1 MPLNPEQARILEHLE
16 QVEELG
22 ELVISKQ
29 EQSVLCDKNRQQT
42 REALSA
48 VSKLSANEE
57 KQWVMLSDQFFLL
70 PRNQLIQALRD
81 DLKTYNSEVDRLR
94 EELKADINMLRELE
108 GNHSL
113 KGFDLT
119 ALSKEDIES
128 TTF

>member
-22 ELVISKQ
+22 ELVIAKQ
-29 EQSVLCDKNRQQT
+29 QQSVLCDKNRQQT

-48 VSKLSANEE
+48 VSKLSTNEE

-94 EELKADINMLRELE
+94 KELKADINMLRELE

-113 KGFDLT
+113 KGFDLV